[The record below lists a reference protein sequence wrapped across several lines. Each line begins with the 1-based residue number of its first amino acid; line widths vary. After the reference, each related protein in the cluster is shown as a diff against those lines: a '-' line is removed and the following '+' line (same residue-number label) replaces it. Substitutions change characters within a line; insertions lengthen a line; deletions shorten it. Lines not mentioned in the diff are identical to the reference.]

1 MITKAS
7 NNKTTLAIILSG
19 VLKEPFACLY
29 LLLPFFLLKDLQA
42 TAFQIVIL
50 TTLRPLVSIFS
61 FYISEFITMKGMSLK
76 SAVLWT
82 GLLARIAF
90 IPALW
95 TGNSWLYIFGSTL
108 YMIFTRAEIPA
119 WMEVIK
125 TNVERTK
132 WERAFSA
139 GSMISYTSGVFV
151 TILFHNL
158 IDAHDGGWRGI
169 STASLALSMIAVIVQ
184 SLLIVNDKK
193 TPQLSGGG
201 MIKPIKDAFLLLKEN
216 HEFRKFQWAFMLG
229 GLGLM
234 IIQPVIPIYF
244 SNTLSIKY
252 SDLLIA
258 FCVCKALGFVLTT
271 PIWNK
276 LLKKLPFNLFIF
288 SILCGFA
295 IFSFLLIFSALS
307 MQCIFLAYILYGI
320 AGAGSHLVWHLS
332 GPMFSKEEASNR
344 YTAVNVVMVG
354 VRGLVGPFFGGC
366 LLLVMDP
373 IWIFAFSMILC
384 LTGGLYYYQKNENQ
398 AVVIK

>member
-19 VLKEPFACLY
+19 ILKEPFACLY
-29 LLLPFFLLKDLQA
+29 ILLPFFLLKDLHA
-42 TAFQIVIL
+42 TSFQIVIL

-61 FYISEFITMKGMSLK
+61 FYISEFITMKGMTLR

-82 GLLARIAF
+82 GLLGRIAF
-90 IPALW
+90 IPALF
-95 TGNSWLYIFGSTL
+95 TANIWLYIFGSTL

-119 WMEVIK
+119 LMEVIK
-125 TNVERTK
+125 TNVERNK

-158 IDAHDGGWRGI
+158 IDVHDWGWRLI
-169 STASLALSMIAVIVQ
+169 FTTSLIFSVVAVIIQ

-201 MIKPIKDAFLLLKEN
+201 LIKPIKDVFILLKEN

-276 LLKKLPFNLFIF
+276 LLKRLPFNLFIF
-288 SILCGFA
+288 SILSGFTL
-295 IFSFLLIFSALS
+295 FSFLLIFSAFS
-307 MQCIFLAYILYGI
+307 IQCIFLAYILYGI

-354 VRGLVGPFFGGC
+354 VRGLVGPFLGGC
-366 LLLVMDP
+366 LLMLIDP

-384 LTGGLYYYQKNENQ
+384 LTGGLYYYQQNENQ
-398 AVVIK
+398 AIAIK

>member
-7 NNKTTLAIILSG
+7 NNKTTLAIVLSAI
-19 VLKEPFACLY
+19 LKEPFACLY
-29 LLLPFFLLKDLQA
+29 ILLPFFLLKDLEA

-61 FYISEFITMKGMSLK
+61 FYISEFITMKGMTLR

-90 IPALW
+90 IPALF
-95 TGNSWLYIFGSTL
+95 TENIWLYIFGSTL

-119 WMEVIK
+119 LMEVIK
-125 TNVERTK
+125 TNVERNK

-158 IDAHDGGWRGI
+158 IDARDWGWRLI
-169 STASLALSMIAVIVQ
+169 FTLSLIFSVGAVIIQ

-201 MIKPIKDAFLLLKEN
+201 MIKPIKDVFILLKEN

-229 GLGLM
+229 GVGLM

-276 LLKKLPFNLFIF
+276 LLEKLPFNMFIF
-288 SILCGFA
+288 SILIGFSL
-295 IFSFLLIFSALS
+295 FSFLLIFSAVS
-307 MQCIFLAYILYGI
+307 MQCIFLAYVLYGI
-320 AGAGSHLVWHLS
+320 AGAGSHLIWHLS
-332 GPMFSKEEASNR
+332 GPMFSKQDASNR

-354 VRGLVGPFFGGC
+354 VRGLVGPFLGWC
-366 LLLVMDP
+366 LLFIMDP
-373 IWIFAFSMILC
+373 IWIFAFSMFLC
-384 LTGGLYYYQKNENQ
+384 LTGGLYYYQQNESQ